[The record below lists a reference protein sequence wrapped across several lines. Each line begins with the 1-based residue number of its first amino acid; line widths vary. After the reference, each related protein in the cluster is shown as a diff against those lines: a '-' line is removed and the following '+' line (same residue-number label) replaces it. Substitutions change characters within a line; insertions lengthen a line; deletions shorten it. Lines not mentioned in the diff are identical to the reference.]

1 MKKIKIRY
9 FAILRDLSKKNEEEI
24 QTQAATAEELYEE
37 LGQRYA
43 NLLPQR
49 MVRVAINDQFSEMN
63 RMISDGDR
71 IAFIPPVAG
80 G

>member
-1 MKKIKIRY
+1 VKKIKIRY